1 MDITLYG
8 GLIYFIKHNRE
19 KFPKRIDEETKK
31 EIENQHQNYTL
42 GEDKITLYY
51 QNDRRVLREDE
62 FEELLME
69 THDDG
74 GHFGSATIYDMVR
87 PKYYWPRMLKHIE
100 KYVKACDA
108 CQMKSGMGKLHEPLH
123 PIKVTHINQLW
134 GIDCVGP
141 LPETSRKNKYIIVA
155 TEHFT
160 KWPEAKA
167 VPDIKATTIADFLY
181 NEIVTRYG
189 TPEKILSDQGS
200 SFDNQL
206 VKAFLEVMGTRHTMT
221 TAYHP
226 QTNGHTEK
234 FNGTLCNTISK
245 LMYQKGNE
253 WDHWVNTALFH
264 YRKKPHATTKIP
276 PCLAFR
282 GWSMKTPFEL
292 NRESNTNESEDTTLE
307 QHVELISNKL
317 NRVHKIIS
325 ENTDKAQERQKKAY
339 DKHVKPIRYKVGQK
353 VMLHNERKTNK
364 FDRNWLGPYRI
375 QATFDNG
382 TYSLSDIEDGRIVEI
397 SVNSKRLKEY
407 FDKPAYVPKTI
418 VIQDEERIKELEER
432 AKQMKRD
439 TRRKTPGEI
448 IRQKAEEE
456 LKQMKQI
463 EAQIKERH
471 ERQKKETELLERNKA
486 SEIVRQQQKKQNEE
500 LDNRLRQQM
509 RLRIITKKDRQGLV
523 VIKDKENQCYQN

>member
-1 MDITLYG
+1 
-8 GLIYFIKHNRE
+8 
-19 KFPKRIDEETKK
+19 
-31 EIENQHQNYTL
+31 
-42 GEDKITLYY
+42 
-51 QNDRRVLREDE
+51 
-62 FEELLME
+62 
-69 THDDG
+69 
-74 GHFGSATIYDMVR
+74 
-87 PKYYWPRMLKHIE
+87 
-100 KYVKACDA
+100 
-108 CQMKSGMGKLHEPLH
+108 
-123 PIKVTHINQLW
+123 
-134 GIDCVGP
+134 
-141 LPETSRKNKYIIVA
+141 
-155 TEHFT
+155 
-160 KWPEAKA
+160 
-167 VPDIKATTIADFLY
+167 
-181 NEIVTRYG
+181 
-189 TPEKILSDQGS
+189 
-200 SFDNQL
+200 
-206 VKAFLEVMGTRHTMT
+206 
-221 TAYHP
+221 
-226 QTNGHTEK
+226 
-234 FNGTLCNTISK
+234 
-245 LMYQKGNE
+245 
-253 WDHWVNTALFH
+253 
-264 YRKKPHATTKIP
+264 
-276 PCLAFR
+276 
-282 GWSMKTPFEL
+282 MKTPFEL